1 MKIADPETWVDQH
14 GDYLYGY
21 ALSRMKDPTIAEDLV
36 QETLLAALSAAA
48 RSRIKKALRQS

>member
-21 ALSRMKDPTIAEDLV
+21 AILRMKDPTIAEDLV
-36 QETLLAALSAAA
+36 QETLLAVPWPPKTTNPRA
-48 RSRIKKALRQS
+48 K